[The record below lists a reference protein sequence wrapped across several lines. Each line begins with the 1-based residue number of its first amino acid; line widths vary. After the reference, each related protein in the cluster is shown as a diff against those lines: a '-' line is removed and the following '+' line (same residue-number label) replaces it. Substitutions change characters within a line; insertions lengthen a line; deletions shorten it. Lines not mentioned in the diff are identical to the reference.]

1 MLMKRKA
8 SALTFTVMLV
18 VLLLIAAFV
27 PSLNAA
33 YEAPQVQWQKTYGPY
48 EGYSL
53 VQTADGGYIVAGQQA
68 AWNTVLQHGTSG
80 WTNFTALLLKVDG
93 SGNLQWT
100 KTYDSEVGAGL
111 SARSVFQTKDS
122 GFAFIGPRL
131 GGVFLIK
138 TDAEGNMQWN
148 TTIAWSG
155 GNLLSNGIYTS
166 DGGYLL
172 VGTNRVVDGPN
183 GYGWLVKTD
192 ENGNTLWNKTFG
204 VLYSSSYSY
213 VDARV
218 VAEDSDG
225 GYLVAGN
232 WIRDAWFAKFNRDGA
247 VLWNQTYDIQY
258 TEDSWT
264 EYQVLSIAKTVDGG
278 FILAGGNGHR
288 GFLLKT
294 TSEGVMEWNRHY
306 VDGSAFSSI
315 VPAASGVGYLAVGG
329 FGDPYD
335 VWFVRL
341 DSSGDLLWNSTYN
354 IPRGDYRHQNAARSV
369 VGTSDGGYAVT
380 GTLNSTVW
388 LVKFAPEPNVL
399 PDNTSPPPDHVSPQ
413 FPTTWIVA
421 IVIMVVA
428 VTVGL
433 LFYFRKRKNKAETSA
448 A

>member
-1 MLMKRKA
+1 MKRKA
-8 SALTFTVMLV
+8 SILTFTAMLV
-18 VLLLIAAFV
+18 ALSLIFASV
-27 PSLNAA
+27 PSLKAVTA
-33 YEAPQVQWQKTYGPY
+33 EPQIEWQKTYNPLS
-48 EGYSL
+48 GYS
-53 VQTADGGYIVAGQQA
+53 VAQTVDGGYAIAGQQA
-68 AWNTVLQHGTSG
+68 AWKTVSYHGTSG
-80 WTNFTALLLKVDG
+80 WANKTALLIKVDA
-93 SGNLQWT
+93 SGNVEWT
-100 KTYDSEVGAGL
+100 KTYDKEVGGGGRAV
-111 SARSVFQTKDS
+111 SVVQTKDE
-122 GFAFIGPRL
+122 GFAIIGL
-131 GGVFLIK
+131 GFLIK
-138 TDAEGNMQWN
+138 TDAEGNIKWN
-148 TTIAWSG
+148 TTIAWPG
-155 GNLLSNGIYTS
+155 GTLLSNGIHTS
-166 DGGYLL
+166 DEGYLL

-232 WIRDAWFAKFNRDGA
+232 WIHDAWFAKLNSDGD

-315 VPAASGVGYLAVGG
+315 VPAASGVGYFAVGG

-354 IPRGDYRHQNAARSV
+354 ISRGDYRHQNAACSV

-380 GTLNSTVW
+380 GALNSTVW
-388 LVKFAPEPNVL
+388 LVKFAPEPPAL
-399 PDNTSPPPDHVSPQ
+399 PDNTSPPPNPVSPQ
-413 FPTTWIVA
+413 FPTTLIVA
-421 IVIMVVA
+421 IVIIVVA

-433 LFYFRKRKNKAETSA
+433 LFYFRKRKNKAEA
-448 A
+448 PVA